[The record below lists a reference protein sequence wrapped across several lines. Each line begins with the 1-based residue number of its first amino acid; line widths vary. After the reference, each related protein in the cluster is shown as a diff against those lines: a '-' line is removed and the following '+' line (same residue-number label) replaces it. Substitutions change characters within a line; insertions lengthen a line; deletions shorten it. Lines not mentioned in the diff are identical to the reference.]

1 MGIAWLR
8 WLTCCLCINQFQ
20 RCPSP
25 PGQPRGICQCCQS
38 RRWGIRNFIAARG
51 LGISIPRGESR
62 AFDTRVFELTWRSLS
77 GRTKPLWK
85 TGLSVTDL
93 KNLRKFLKVCFLN
106 LRHFFIYTGK
116 NTNKSDKMNY
126 ILFVTKQS
134 LTYTAYK
141 TRLFRI
147 SHSKLACTC
156 EETYLSVW
164 LPNASLYASST
175 CRYLRLLVSPFGQ
188 GIKQ

>member
-1 MGIAWLR
+1 MHQSIPAVP
-8 WLTCCLCINQFQ
+8 I
-20 RCPSP
+20 PP
-25 PGQPRGICQCCQS
+25 PGNPGAFANVVSPGGGAFAILS
-38 RRWGIRNFIAARG
+38 RARG
-51 LGISIPRGESR
+51 LGISIPRGKSR

-93 KNLRKFLKVCFLN
+93 KNLWKFLKVCFLN

-188 GIKQ
+188 GIKKW